1 MNEDKELSVVQ
12 TETEP
17 SVVETGTDTHTEPT
31 TQTKPEEEQEQGQ
44 GDGAEL
50 LGKDKQKTEEKP
62 EATLPDKYEF
72 DCPEGVSIDETAVE
86 EITPILKELKC
97 DAKTAQKLADLHFKQ
112 LKAVIDKQN
121 AEFDNTKKEWAKQLK
136 TDSEIGGPDLNNNIT
151 YGVRLLN
158 KFGSQDLKTLLVD
171 TGLDRNPAM
180 VKFLVKVGKEL
191 GEDSWVDSGRQ
202 GAARA
207 ETVSDVAKL
216 LFDKTV

>member
-1 MNEDKELSVVQ
+1 MNEDKEISVVQ
-12 TETEP
+12 TEAEP
-17 SVVETGTDTHTEPT
+17 SVVEAGTEVQTEPT
-31 TQTKPEEEQEQGQ
+31 KQTEHEGEQGQ
-44 GDGAEL
+44 GDRTEL
-50 LGKDKQKTEEKP
+50 SGKNEQNSEEKP
-62 EATLPDKYEF
+62 EATLPEKYEF
-72 DCPEGVSIDETAVE
+72 NCPEGVSIDETAVE

-207 ETVSDVAKL
+207 ETVSDVARL

>member
-1 MNEDKELSVVQ
+1 MNEDNGISVVQ
-12 TETEP
+12 AETEP
-17 SVVETGTDTHTEPT
+17 SVVESNTETQTEPT
-31 TQTKPEEEQEQGQ
+31 ASTEPEEKQGQ
-44 GDGAEL
+44 GEGAEPS
-50 LGKDKQKTEEKP
+50 GKSEAAPEEKP
-62 EATLPDKYEF
+62 EGNLPDKYEF
-72 DCPEGVSIDETAVE
+72 ECPEGVSIDETAVE

-158 KFGSQDLKTLLVD
+158 KFGSQDLKNLLVD

>member
-1 MNEDKELSVVQ
+1 MNENNGISVVQ
-12 TETEP
+12 AEPEP
-17 SVVETGTDTHTEPT
+17 SVVEAGTETQTEPT
-31 TQTKPEEEQEQGQ
+31 TQTKPEGEQGQ

-50 LGKDKQKTEEKP
+50 SGKNEQHPEEKP
-62 EATLPDKYEF
+62 EASLPEKYEF
-72 DCPEGVSIDETAVE
+72 NCPEGVSIDETAVE

-158 KFGSQDLKTLLVD
+158 RFGSQDLKNLLVD

-180 VKFLVKVGKEL
+180 VRFLVKVGKEL